1 MAAPEQF
8 DQLHQGKRS
17 PNGGLHGLAYPTRSR
32 AAADNGAQTQQ
43 RRSSK
48 VEPEKGTKKTNKL
61 PNSTNKTTAPG
72 TSERPTE
79 PFDQN
84 GGGSGWFNPLTAGK
98 QISQREKEKTTTMA
112 DLSVL
117 SFFLS
122 FSLFFFVIILCGLF
136 GFLFFFP
143 TAEPDTVHSV
153 LLGFPGFLLGFERKK
168 RNLEAGFSW
177 VLCGFRFFL
186 FTFSFIRFLFDS
198 LWFQPLEPSLPWLYW
213 VLPFF
218 FKEVP
223 EIEFHFFSFL
233 STFTEFPLGSIGWYW
248 VLPSFKKNTSL
259 VRSTLNSDS
268 INHDCIQH
276 FESILRV

>member
-168 RNLEAGFSW
+168 GTLRL
-177 VLCGFRFFL
+177 GFRGFCVVSVSSSSHFL
-186 FTFSFIRFLFDS
+186 SFGFYSIRFGFNRWS
-198 LWFQPLEPSLPWLYW
+198 RVFRGFTGFCR
-213 VLPFF
+213 FF
-218 FKEVP
+218 FKK
-223 EIEFHFFSFL
+223 SQKL
-233 STFTEFPLGSIGWYW
+233 NSISSVFYRH
-248 VLPSFKKNTSL
+248 LPSFLWVQLDGTGFYRVLKKT
-259 VRSTLNSDS
+259 
-268 INHDCIQH
+268 
-276 FESILRV
+276 RVSFDRP

>member
-122 FSLFFFVIILCGLF
+122 FSLFFFLLLF
-136 GFLFFFP
+136 CAAFSVSFSSFPPPNQTPFTRFYWVFPGFYWVSNEKKELGGWVFVGFVWFPFLPLHIFF
-143 TAEPDTVHSV
+143 HSV
-153 LLGFPGFLLGFERKK
+153 FIRFALVSTVGAESSVALLGF
-168 RNLEAGFSW
+168 A
-177 VLCGFRFFL
+177 VFF
-186 FTFSFIRFLFDS
+186 
-198 LWFQPLEPSLPWLYW
+198 
-213 VLPFF
+213 
-218 FKEVP
+218 
-223 EIEFHFFSFL
+223 
-233 STFTEFPLGSIGWYW
+233 
-248 VLPSFKKNTSL
+248 
-259 VRSTLNSDS
+259 
-268 INHDCIQH
+268 
-276 FESILRV
+276 

>member
-122 FSLFFFVIILCGLF
+122 FSLFFFCYYFVRPF
-136 GFLFFFP
+136 RFPFLLSHRR
-143 TAEPDTVHSV
+143 TRHRS
-153 LLGFPGFLLGFERKK
+153 LGFTGFSRVFTGFRTKK
-168 RNLEAGFSW
+168 RNFEAGFSW